1 METSQQ
7 QQDEL
12 TYDELVKDALSG
24 TVSEDDDSVDS
35 NDEHNEEFARYEN
48 DPVQTEKD
56 AYDKIAVK
64 TRTDEWGWKYYVFD
78 NKSSQYLSA
87 VLFSSNERTLVNLNG
102 TILPLSEFL
111 DVTHIAEHTPA
122 ESKITDLRSMP
133 NQSAVVCKTSTGA
146 EFTIPKT
153 SISVVMKAVAVLSDA
168 AEDDDDDEKP
178 VSASLAPAPHRVDQ
192 MVAIACTAFSFL
204 AGLLINRQLC

>member
-7 QQDEL
+7 QQDEI
-12 TYDELVKDALSG
+12 TYDELVKDALSA
-24 TVSEDDDSVDS
+24 TVSDDDSIDS

-56 AYDKIAVK
+56 AYDKIAVN

-111 DVTHIAEHTPA
+111 DVTHIAEHTSA

-133 NQSAVVCKTSTGA
+133 NQSAVLCKTSMGA

-168 AEDDDDDEKP
+168 ADDEGEEP
-178 VSASLAPAPHRVDQ
+178 EFVPASPAPHRVDQ

-204 AGLLINRQLC
+204 AGLLINRQMC